1 MRILNLSC
9 LMLTALAMA
18 GCGKSATTTMPVA
31 APPTTPDSNVAA
43 ASLNYWNGL
52 NSLPSQIAPDMSR
65 GAQEQIK
72 ALRGAANI
80 IRLNP
85 VIGVDPD
92 LTDWASRMA
101 SSLQQRADLIEQ
113 SRSPALLAE
122 AFLRGMQGDPFGTGI
137 ELNQAERSWLANHR
151 ALTREQQQL
160 RARLTSRYGTEFPP
174 P

>member
-1 MRILNLSC
+1 M
-9 LMLTALAMA
+9 
-18 GCGKSATTTMPVA
+18 
-31 APPTTPDSNVAA
+31 
-43 ASLNYWNGL
+43 
-52 NSLPSQIAPDMSR
+52 
-65 GAQEQIK
+65 
-72 ALRGAANI
+72 ALREAANI
-80 IRLNP
+80 IRRNP
-85 VIGVDPD
+85 VLGVDPD

-113 SRSPALLAE
+113 SRSSALLAE
-122 AFLRGMQGDPFGTGI
+122 AFLRGLQGDTFGAGI